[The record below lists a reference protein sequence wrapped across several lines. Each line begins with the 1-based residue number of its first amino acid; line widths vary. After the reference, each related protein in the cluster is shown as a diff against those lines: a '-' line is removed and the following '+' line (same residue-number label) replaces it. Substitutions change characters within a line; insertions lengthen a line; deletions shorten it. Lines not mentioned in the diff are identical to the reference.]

1 MSDNVM
7 NEQKEDMPMTV
18 AEAVELNRHKP
29 KLVLS
34 VTSMLG
40 FFFAVLSAIAC
51 LIPAIPPVLDA
62 LTNQDLLVWESI
74 VLIAAVLALILSII
88 GVVSC
93 RKPYHVG
100 RGFGINGIVFSSVT
114 ILVCVGLVIWG
125 KYLIHLPTTTV

>member
-1 MSDNVM
+1 MSDIVK
-7 NEQKEDMPMTV
+7 NEQKEDLPMTV
-18 AEAVELNRHKP
+18 AEAVELERHKQ

-34 VTSMLG
+34 ATSMLG

-51 LIPAIPPVLDA
+51 LLPALPPILNE
-62 LTNQDLLVWESI
+62 LTNQDLLFWESI

-93 RKPYHVG
+93 RRPYRVG

-114 ILVCVGLVIWG
+114 ILVCVGLVVWG
-125 KYLIHLPTTTV
+125 EYLINLSSTAA